1 MKPGSE
7 PSTWERIRT
16 FIKSLRLSTKMG
28 ISGGILA
35 TAYLVIFGIV
45 KGVSLPAVILI
56 ILIGIVATAIGVPIG
71 RRLGQFL
78 FPPRGGRG

>member
-1 MKPGSE
+1 MESGPES
-7 PSTWERIRT
+7 STWERIRA
-16 FIKSLRLSTKMG
+16 FITSLRLSTKMG

-35 TAYLVIFGIV
+35 TSYLVVVGIV
-45 KGVSLPAVILI
+45 KGISLPAVILI
-56 ILIGIVATAIGVPIG
+56 ILIGIVATAIAVPIG